1 MEPLLRVKMQDN
13 QTSSEEIENLYEEFL
28 QTGDLDF
35 FYRCL
40 KKSCSNDTVANTA
53 VDLIQSKYQDDEDG
67 RPAVILSNR
76 NQSVFLEQRLQYRIW
91 RHQGLSEGK
100 IWKLLAEIYGGEAD
114 SIKRQFKRKTSN
126 LTKG

>member
-1 MEPLLRVKMQDN
+1 MQDN
-13 QTSSEEIENLYEEFL
+13 QNSAEEIENLYEKFL

-53 VDLIQSKYQDDEDG
+53 VELIQSKYHSDEDG
-67 RPAVILSNR
+67 RPAIISSNR
-76 NQSVFLEQRLQYRIW
+76 YQSVFHEQRLQDTIW
-91 RHQGLSEGK
+91 RKQGLSEGK
-100 IWKLLAEIYGGEAD
+100 IWKLLAKIYGGEAD
-114 SIKRQFKRKTSN
+114 SIKRQFKRKAHN